1 MIAKLKMIAASLG
14 MQRDSGNSVSD
25 DMLENGIWQFGD
37 GMGITSIL
45 NVAGEDAEADKGEKV
60 CTA

>member
-14 MQRDSGNSVSD
+14 MQRDSDNSVSD

-45 NVAGEDAEADKGEKV
+45 NYAGDDAEEETGEKV
-60 CTA
+60 CAA